1 MVVAQTGGITVRNRV
16 LNNLRARLGGW
27 LLLRSFFILVGLLAG
42 AALLALLLDAT
53 VDLSDAARVA
63 TPWLLGALALGVFI
77 VFVWQLCQLNDR
89 RIARQFESANPQL
102 GSRLT
107 NAVQLA
113 DQTCHS
119 DVGEFLRRE
128 AVTLGQR
135 SASEVRTAPLMRRGV
150 LIAMASIMVI
160 AVAWLAFVQLGDD
173 VLRVVLPRFTD
184 PRGDHPPFSRLQFEV
199 TPARSEVLYGNQ
211 LEVRATVR
219 GRPVDKL
226 WVVAR
231 GTTNETRSTMFL
243 APDRSFFQTLVNLR
257 EPTEFFVT
265 DGKARSKRFP
275 ISIRYTPRITFV
287 EMSTAFPEYT
297 GRTAKTAKLSDE
309 VQSFPEETR
318 VTFRAASNRPLRD
331 GELVLTPLLGG
342 AVRRLPLTIEAQ
354 NTMVGGGFTLTE
366 PTSFTL
372 TVRDVNGLA
381 CAEPRQGRFKVLP
394 DERPQLAVLEPG
406 RNAVA
411 TPSIKVPVRVQAQD
425 DYGVSRVVWLRG
437 HNRSIERPFNM
448 KVELKNGPQSVEAAG
463 AFDLEKLGVRAGDEI
478 EYYFEAADNY
488 PKGPNVALSK
498 LYKLQVISKEQYEQV
513 LKRMAARKALFEP
526 YFKLSAWLRRMAER
540 ARNLQ
545 DAAAGGTEAEK
556 KSLGKDAADFAEDL
570 QKYRE
575 ELAKVGEQALMFDV
589 EQAFRTALA
598 LQDTAVKELS
608 DKLKKSLAG
617 GSPSA
622 DDLKDM
628 ARALT
633 KMSEAE
639 RENVSEPAQNIAS
652 VAQVIARADVFT
664 RLAREEATVA
674 QLLRRFAEQT
684 NSLSRIEQMEVQE
697 LAHQQR
703 RIHTELQ
710 KLLTSLPELLAQVP
724 AETAFDNLRKDV
736 EEFLKAVRDA
746 KIEDDVSGS
755 AKSLGDLDSMTGQ
768 ALAQLAA
775 DKMAKL
781 IAKCQGM
788 PQQGQACLRFK
799 PQLQSSLGNSLQQIL
814 DAMGA
819 GQGQGQGGQDGYS
832 MFNDDVALYGPN
844 VELAGQQAGGRAERS
859 GASGRAG
866 ERITGE
872 FPDASGT
879 AQTAPGRVRL
889 QPDAKFPL
897 RYREIVGDYFKAIA
911 EDSDEGGQK

>member
-1 MVVAQTGGITVRNRV
+1 MNKGV
-16 LNNLRARLGGW
+16 LNHLRARLGGW
-27 LLLRSFFILVGLLAG
+27 LLLHALLVLLCLVGG
-42 AALLALLLDAT
+42 AALLALLLDAAI
-53 VDLSDAARVA
+53 DLSDAVRIAM
-63 TPWLLGALALGVFI
+63 PWLLGALALGVLI
-77 VFVWQLCQLNDR
+77 IFVWQLCQLNDWRMAR
-89 RIARQFESANPQL
+89 RFERANPQL

-113 DQTCHS
+113 DQTCNS
-119 DVGEFLRRE
+119 EVGEFLRGE
-128 AVTLGQR
+128 AVTLGRR
-135 SASEVRTAPLMRRGV
+135 SAAEVRTAPLMRRGV
-150 LIAMASIMVI
+150 LIAVASVIMV

-173 VLRVVLPRFTD
+173 VMRVVLPRFTD
-184 PRGDHPPFSRLQFEV
+184 PHGDHPPFSRLQFEV

-231 GTTNETRSTMFL
+231 AATNEARSTMFL

-257 EPTEFFVT
+257 APTEFFVT

-275 ISIRYTPRITFV
+275 ISIRYTPQITLV
-287 EMSTAFPEYT
+287 EMTTTFPDYT
-297 GRTAKTAKLSDE
+297 SRAAKTAKLTDE
-309 VQSFPEETR
+309 VQSLPEETR
-318 VTFRAASNRPLRD
+318 VTFRLASNRPLRD

-342 AVRRLPLTIEAQ
+342 AVRRLPLKVEGQ
-354 NTMVGGGFTLTE
+354 NTMVAGGFTLTE
-366 PTSFTL
+366 PTTFTL
-372 TVRDVNGLA
+372 SVRDVDGLA
-381 CAEPRQGRFKVLP
+381 CAEPRQGRFKVSP
-394 DERPQLAVLEPG
+394 DERPHLFVLEPG

-448 KVELKNGPQSVEAAG
+448 KVELKNGPQSVEASG

-498 LYKLQVISKEQYEQV
+498 LFKLQVITKEQYEQA

-540 ARNLQ
+540 ARHLQ
-545 DAAAGGTEAEK
+545 DAAEGGTEAEK
-556 KSLGKDAADFAEDL
+556 KSLAKDAADFAEDL

-575 ELAKVGEQALMFDV
+575 ELAHVEEQALMFDV
-589 EQAFRTALA
+589 EQAFRTALV
-598 LQDTAVKELS
+598 LQDAAMKELS
-608 DKLKKSLAG
+608 DKLKKSL
-617 GSPSA
+617 GSGTPKA
-622 DDLKDM
+622 DDLKDL

-633 KMSEAE
+633 KMSETE
-639 RENVSEPAQNIAS
+639 REDVSDPAQNIAS
-652 VAQVIARADVFT
+652 VAQVIARADAFT

-710 KLLTSLPELLAQVP
+710 KLLTSLPELLAEVP
-724 AETAFDNLRKDV
+724 AETAFDPLRKDV
-736 EEFLKAVRDA
+736 EEFLKAVKDA

-755 AKSLGDLDSMTGQ
+755 AKSLSEVDAMTGHV
-768 ALAQLAA
+768 LAQSAA

-781 IAKCQGM
+781 VAKCQSL

-799 PQLQSSLGNSLQQIL
+799 PKLQSSLGDSLQQIL

-819 GQGQGQGGQDGYS
+819 GQGQGQGGQSGYS

-844 VELAGQQAGGRAERS
+844 VELAGQQQGGGRNERS
-859 GASGRAG
+859 GASGRTG
-866 ERITGE
+866 ERIAGE
-872 FPDASGT
+872 IPDASVT

-897 RYREIVGDYFKAIA
+897 RYREIVGEYFKAIA
-911 EDSDEGGQK
+911 EDADEGGKK